1 MSKKEGI
8 ITSIC
13 ITIYGICMFILGKI
27 GGKAEAEA
35 DILNG
40 IIKRDDELEKEL
52 KEVRPFDPEKVTKEE
67 ALEIY
72 KTLSEEE
79 QETFRKKL
87 DKAHILCER
96 QNELLTF
103 GEKI

>member
-1 MSKKEGI
+1 MNKKEGF
-8 ITSIC
+8 ITGIC
-13 ITIYGICMFILGKI
+13 IAIYGVAMFILGLI
-27 GGKAEAEA
+27 GGKAKAEA
-35 DILNG
+35 DILDG
-40 IIKRDDELEKEL
+40 VIKRDDELEKEL

-79 QETFRKKL
+79 QEKFRKKL
-87 DKAHILCER
+87 DKAHTICER
-96 QNELLTF
+96 QNELLAF

>member
-1 MSKKEGI
+1 MSKKESI
-8 ITSIC
+8 IVSIGMA
-13 ITIYGICMFILGKI
+13 IYGIIIFVLGLF
-27 GGKAEAEA
+27 GGKAKAKA
-35 DILNG
+35 DILSG

-52 KEVRPFDPEKVTKEE
+52 KEVRPFDPEKVTQEE

-79 QETFRKKL
+79 QEKFRKKL
-87 DKAHILCER
+87 NKAHILCER
-96 QNELLTF
+96 QTELLTF